1 MQKKPQPQTPQ
12 TLCVSCLSARALLQG
27 SQQTQSYNLM
37 PVELLKCLSLCHFSA
52 ASAVTPDV
60 TIHFNN
66 QSQWGTIA
74 AADSANAHGTRP
86 RADSPVSTTRCDLMG
101 LAQ

>member
-1 MQKKPQPQTPQ
+1 
-12 TLCVSCLSARALLQG
+12 
-27 SQQTQSYNLM
+27 M
-37 PVELLKCLSLCHFSA
+37 PVELLNCLSLCHFSA

-66 QSQWGTIA
+66 RSQWGTIA
-74 AADSANAHGTRP
+74 AADSAHAHGTGARP
-86 RADSPVSTTRCDLMG
+86 RADSPVSTTHCDLMG